1 MAKKISE
8 LKFDNLDEFNNFLSK
23 TTSNQIKM
31 EVDWDKNEWVWART
45 GSEITEFNI
54 LSVLSDYLKEDVE
67 EIIVEIDGFFVLG
80 KCKIVVVLK

>member
-1 MAKKISE
+1 
-8 LKFDNLDEFNNFLSK
+8 
-23 TTSNQIKM
+23 M

>member
-23 TTSNQIKM
+23 ATSNQIKM